1 MDNAGKLQLLIGG
14 LLFVILATFMFVGAT
29 EQPLSYHDF
38 ADKNRHFGIP
48 NFANVASN
56 LAFLIPGLIGL
67 FLVQGSFLDK
77 KTFIDPLEVIPFY
90 TVFLGSVF
98 LAFGSGFYHL
108 MPNNLTL
115 VADRMT
121 MTVGFMAVLSFM
133 IAERISVRW
142 GIKLLPSFLVAGLFS
157 VAYWIY
163 TELQGAG
170 DLRLYGLVQFLPL
183 VAIAAMVLTLPARYS
198 GVKYIWLALGAT
210 AAAKVFEH
218 FDVAV
223 WQGAQHLIS
232 GHTLKHLASGLGIY
246 FLVLYIK
253 KREPV

>member
-1 MDNAGKLQLLIGG
+1 DNEVKLQLLIGVSI
-14 LLFVILATFMFVGAT
+14 FVILATFMFVGAI
-29 EQPLSYHDF
+29 EQPLGYHDF
-38 ADKNRHFGIP
+38 ADKNRHLGIP

-56 LAFLIPGLIGL
+56 LAYLIPGLIGL

-77 KTFIDPLEVIPFY
+77 RKFIDPLEAIPFY
-90 TVFLGSVF
+90 TVFLGSVL

-121 MTVGFMAVLSFM
+121 MTVGFMAVLGFM

-142 GIKLLPSFLVAGLFS
+142 GIRLLPSFLVVGLFS

-183 VAIAAMVLTLPARYS
+183 VAIAAMVLTFPARYS
-198 GVKYIWLALGAT
+198 GVKYIWLALGT
-210 AAAKVFEH
+210 YAAAKVFEH
-218 FDVAV
+218 FDALV

-232 GHTLKHLASGLGIY
+232 GHTLKHLISGLGIY

-253 KREPV
+253 KRDPV